1 MKEKTFQTRC
11 GTIHYWAS
19 VSNPDIRR
27 AVALENL
34 ISDGRQPDIAEIQ
47 TRIRVTVDDNAFSVT
62 AGGLSSRTVH
72 RLFLPRHPPCSG
84 GVQGDLFQY
93 RVKSVAH
100 GIAVGDA
107 FQHSE
112 VIFPVA
118 ECRSFTPELADKL
131 AALYDKYDGFGN
143 LRSLQVTGIATMV
156 EPFSEEY
163 NTHAAFKK
171 IPLDALKKLPSPMNL
186 ICVTPTRIDAL
197 FSDFKKD
204 GYSVRQVL
212 HQLA

>member
-1 MKEKTFQTRC
+1 MWYTEPDNTDVVEGNPMKGKTYQTRC
-11 GTIHYWAS
+11 GTIHYWANA
-19 VSNPDIRR
+19 SNPDIRR

-72 RLFLPRHPPCSG
+72 RLFLPRRPPCSG

-112 VIFPVA
+112 VIFPIA
-118 ECRSFTPELADKL
+118 ECRSFFRTD
-131 AALYDKYDGFGN
+131 AAFPHHFCQGSPF
-143 LRSLQVTGIATMV
+143 V
-156 EPFSEEY
+156 EPFR
-163 NTHAAFKK
+163 
-171 IPLDALKKLPSPMNL
+171 DNL
-186 ICVTPTRIDAL
+186 QSAGRH
-197 FSDFKKD
+197 
-204 GYSVRQVL
+204 
-212 HQLA
+212 HQGFASRREFCAQFR